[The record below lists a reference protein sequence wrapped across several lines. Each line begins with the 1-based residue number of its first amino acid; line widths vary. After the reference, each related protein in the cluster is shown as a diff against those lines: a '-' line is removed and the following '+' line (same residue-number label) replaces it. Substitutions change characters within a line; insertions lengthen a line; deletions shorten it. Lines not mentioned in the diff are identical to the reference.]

1 MKELLKKFRRELHQI
16 PEVAFEE
23 HKTAEYIKEK
33 LKEYGIPYEEIT
45 NEHYSTGTMVYFKG
59 EEGCIAF
66 RSDIDAL
73 PIKEDTG
80 CEFASTNGRAHGC
93 GHDGHAATLL
103 TFAVWLKE
111 QQDKGVKFK
120 KSIVLIFQPGE
131 EGKGGARYLSVHEKF
146 LNKNIEAIFGMHL
159 FPLLPEGTVS
169 TKIGPLMA
177 QTINLDIDIY
187 GKGGHGAEPQNCI
200 DTILIT
206 SKLIE
211 AYQSVVSRNITP
223 IEPMVL
229 TIGSIHG
236 GSARNIIPEKVSL
249 LGTIRIF
256 SKSMMAFIKERLEN
270 INKGFEMSYGVKI
283 DFNFTPVYS
292 PVINDENLYHVFREA
307 VKDSNFVEAKPEMI
321 AEDFSFYLDKVPGLF
336 FFLGV
341 RNEEKGYIY
350 PLHNPK
356 FNFDEEALLKGVE
369 TFQNIAYAM
378 KAL

>member
-1 MKELLKKFRRELHQI
+1 MLELLKKFRRELHQI

-23 HKTAEYIKEK
+23 YKTAEYIREK
-33 LKEYGIPYEEIT
+33 LKEYEIPYEEIT
-45 NEHYSTGTMVYFKG
+45 NEYYSTGTMVCFEG

-73 PIKEDTG
+73 PIKEETG
-80 CEFASTNGRAHGC
+80 CDFASANGRAHGC

-103 TFAVWLKE
+103 TFAIWLKE
-111 QQDKGVKFK
+111 QQNKGIRFK

-146 LNKNIEAIFGMHL
+146 LNKKIEAIFGMHL

-169 TKIGPLMA
+169 TKKGPLMA
-177 QTINLDIDIY
+177 QTINLDINIH

-236 GSARNIIPEKVSL
+236 GSARNIIPEEVSL
-249 LGTIRIF
+249 LGTIRVF
-256 SKSMMAFIKERLEN
+256 SKSIIPFIKERLEN
-270 INKGFEMSYGVKI
+270 INKGFELSYGVKI
-283 DFNFTPVYS
+283 DFHFTPVYS
-292 PVINDENLYHVFREA
+292 PVVNDENLYQIFREA
-307 VKDSNFVEAKPEMI
+307 VKNSDFVEAKPEMI
-321 AEDFSFYLDKVPGLF
+321 AEDFSFYLDKIPGLF

-341 RNEEKGYIY
+341 RNENKGYIY

-356 FNFDEEALLKGVE
+356 FNFDEAALLKGVE
-369 TFQNIAYAM
+369 TFQNILYAM
-378 KAL
+378 KVL